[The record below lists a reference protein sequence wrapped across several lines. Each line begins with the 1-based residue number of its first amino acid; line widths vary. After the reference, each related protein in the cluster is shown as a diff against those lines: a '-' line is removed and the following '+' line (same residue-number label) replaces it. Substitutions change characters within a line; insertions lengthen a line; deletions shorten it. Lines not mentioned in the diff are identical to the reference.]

1 VSDLLLYS
9 IVAATAVGSPV
20 LLFLTL
26 RCGGNRH
33 PDGIGGAYPVPWDEG
48 DDE

>member
-1 VSDLLLYS
+1 VSDLLLYF
-9 IVAATAVGSPV
+9 IIAATAVGSPA

-26 RCGGNRH
+26 CSGSNKH
-33 PDGIGGAYPVPWDEG
+33 PDGIGGAYTAPWEEG